1 MNRKSTQED
10 IMLSSA
16 MKRLNERRAAEFEL
30 EGSADAG
37 FTLIELMVVLLI
49 LAILLAIAIPTF
61 LGVTGGANDRAA
73 QSNLN
78 TALTTAKAAET
89 QANQSYSTITAAS
102 LQANEPSI
110 TFVDSSGGL
119 PGSVTTTPGPVSVYV
134 DTTGNG
140 VVIASYSKSTNKCWY
155 AVDNIQPIATVAGNG
170 AYTGSTTLTDNGST
184 GKTPTAAGTYYGKSA
199 TNGSN
204 GSSVAGC
211 TASSA
216 PAAGATWGTKFP

>member
-1 MNRKSTQED
+1 MV
-10 IMLSSA
+10 SSV

-110 TFVDSSGGL
+110 TFVDSSAGGA
-119 PGSVTTTPGPVSVYV
+119 PGLAASVVTTPGPVSVCVASGQRAQHYLRGLLWWPPRV
-134 DTTGNG
+134 GDHDSGSG
-140 VVIASYSKSTNKCWY
+140 VCLRRHHRERRRHCVVLEEHQQVLVRGRQHPAHCYRGGEW
-155 AVDNIQPIATVAGNG
+155 G
-170 AYTGSTTLTDNGST
+170 L
-184 GKTPTAAGTYYGKSA
+184 YG
-199 TNGSN
+199 
-204 GSSVAGC
+204 
-211 TASSA
+211 
-216 PAAGATWGTKFP
+216 

>member
-1 MNRKSTQED
+1 MF
-10 IMLSSA
+10 SSL
-16 MKRLNERRAAEFEL
+16 MQRLNERRAAEFEL

-89 QANQSYSTITAAS
+89 QNNQTYTGVAITGPAPS

-110 TFVDSSGGL
+110 SFKATGTA
-119 PGSVTTTPGPVSVYV
+119 VTSPGPVSVWIST
-134 DTTGNG
+134 DGNG
-140 VVIASYSKSTNKCWY
+140 IVMASFSKSSNKCWY
-155 AVDNIQPIATVAGNG
+155 AVDNIAFVAGG
-170 AYTGSTTLTDNGST
+170 
-184 GKTPTAAGTYYGKSA
+184 A
-199 TNGSN
+199 TNGMYTDTTATP
-204 GSSVAGC
+204 GVTGTLTTRADGC
-211 TASSA
+211 WHLLRNLSCE
-216 PAAGATWGTKFP
+216 